1 MKKEN
6 NLPWLCCG
14 DFNEIL
20 FNYEKEGGPPRV
32 ERCMEDFR
40 KALEDCDLHDLGF
53 TGDPFTWRNNHHVAA
68 SYKRERLDRAVANST
83 WRNNFS
89 LVKVIT
95 TGRPSISDKIWW
107 QNFVLSLILM
117 LLVTKLIFTTIASVI
132 SGKLLYRHL

>member
-1 MKKEN
+1 MKRRKIHGEED

-32 ERCMEDFR
+32 QRCMEDFR

-68 SYKRERLDRAVANST
+68 SYKRERLDRAVAISA
-83 WRNNFS
+83 WRNNFP
-89 LVKVIT
+89 LVKVIESV
-95 TGRPSISDKIWW
+95 GFINLESLMGPLPSKSSAR
-107 QNFVLSLILM
+107 QTALRMTRNS
-117 LLVTKLIFTTIASVI
+117 
-132 SGKLLYRHL
+132 